1 MPGRGARGRGTADS
15 GGQDGLAPW
24 SGWVGAR
31 GVVAA
36 HLERRPSA
44 RDPYLPRHS
53 LRVHRDCHR
62 HVGGEYW
69 YRVDRAATR
78 QGRRGV
84 SAPCQWPA
92 LATAEGVGARGARRA
107 RQGWP
112 TSPAFPESAQAPR
125 RRCSRASCGSRAW
138 WARPSTDGRLRWTFG
153 VGARGVTHAELR
165 YPSRVPWRWT
175 TRVGR
180 LRGVNIVTGPLL

>member
-44 RDPYLPRHS
+44 RDPYLPRHR

-92 LATAEGVGARGARRA
+92 LATAEGVGAQGTRRA

-153 VGARGVTHAELR
+153 VGARGVHTRQPAV
-165 YPSRVPWRWT
+165 SVPRPLAMDDPRWAIK
-175 TRVGR
+175 GC
-180 LRGVNIVTGPLL
+180 